1 MDVNLDVGI
10 LKKLNF
16 RVNKCSFDNF
26 VSCLE
31 GFQHYMQ
38 MKIFKINKIK
48 ETEFV
53 SVHIGKENKEA
64 VLKKYKTCGKFI

>member
-31 GFQHYMQ
+31 GFQHHMW
-38 MKIFKINKIK
+38 MNTFKINKIK
-48 ETEFV
+48 EAEFV
-53 SVHIGKENKEA
+53 SVHIRK
-64 VLKKYKTCGKFI
+64 

>member
-10 LKKLNF
+10 LKKLSF
-16 RVNKCSFDNF
+16 PVNKCSFDIF

-31 GFQHYMQ
+31 GYQHHMR
-38 MKIFKINKIK
+38 MNIFKINKIK

-64 VLKKYKTCGKFI
+64 V